1 MTKKSQQ
8 KAWEKAISLM
18 SRDELQFVVDHP
30 EGYYPKFW
38 DMARVRLNKLI
49 PCPHHE
55 VMRTVAKNCLD
66 ELGCPCEIE
75 EDGVLAFWFQGSH
88 FHMFLEPDSHY
99 MDIWEYCWRSEKLDD
114 VDAVRRLMTAINDA
128 NSSCSITSVYT
139 IDEEDRTIDVSCSTS
154 ILYRPMITDLKHHLS
169 IRLSNFFYAHE
180 LINAAMALDKGL
192 SERQQRA
199 AAGQNHESSLDVLQ
213 RCLGSQDNKK
223 PN

>member
-30 EGYYPKFW
+30 DGYYPEFLELAK
-38 DMARVRLNKLI
+38 ARMNELSALSDQ
-49 PCPHHE
+49 E
-55 VMRTVAKNCLD
+55 AMTVVVKKCLE
-66 ELGCPCEIE
+66 ELGCPCKID

-114 VDAVRRLMTAINDA
+114 ADAVRRLMTAINEA

-139 IDEEDRTIDVSCSTS
+139 IDEEERTIDVSCSTS
-154 ILYRPMITDLKHHLS
+154 ILYRPMITDLKHYLF

-199 AAGQNHESSLDVLQ
+199 GAEQNYESSLDVLQ
-213 RCLGSQDNKK
+213 RCLGSQNNKK